1 MLVDD
6 FIYNTQ
12 RKKYRK
18 IKNNMTDSSRSNS
31 SDIDSS
37 HFITSIIQVPSTK
50 SQNLLVISCKFPSDV
65 SNISDVKD
73 QKINQK
79 VNEILLKSFDKFKN
93 FHLNN
98 IINNQK
104 SNKQLKI

>member
-1 MLVDD
+1 
-6 FIYNTQ
+6 
-12 RKKYRK
+12 
-18 IKNNMTDSSRSNS
+18 MTDSSRSNS

-37 HFITSIIQVPSTK
+37 HFITSISQVPSTK

-73 QKINQK
+73 QTINQK
-79 VNEILLKSFDKFKN
+79 VNAILLKSFNKFKN